1 MERKSHFTICIFLS
15 LHDCS
20 LLKVIKYS
28 KLHKSGETGREWEMR
43 GKAHLHLYL
52 KWQMQ
57 MDQMIWQEKNVNS
70 SLQLF
75 ADGEKKISVFS
86 IGRGLLHFYK
96 MPSYQ
101 TCNKPPWFHL
111 EIPSDIF
118 KRFRAAISLF
128 RLRFC
133 LSYAE
138 TEPVSVAGK
147 KGFGLWDSQFKDTF
161 YSKAESEKAQHTQSA
176 SSFIVI
182 FEQFFFSVLPSSRL
196 KDGVGLRTVIDCWFS
211 TVFMIDSLENTTLQ
225 AFSNVQFCSNLLTPL
240 DVDEFI
246 TTMVSV

>member
-1 MERKSHFTICIFLS
+1 MTALFLKWSNTANFIRVERQGGGERWEERLICICIWSGKCKWTKWSDKRKMWIPL
-15 LHDCS
+15 CS
-20 LLKVIKYS
+20 
-28 KLHKSGETGREWEMR
+28 
-43 GKAHLHLYL
+43 YL
-52 KWQMQ
+52 QM
-57 MDQMIWQEKNVNS
+57 E
-70 SLQLF
+70 
-75 ADGEKKISVFS
+75 EKKISVFS

-211 TVFMIDSLENTTLQ
+211 AVFMVDSLENTTL
-225 AFSNVQFCSNLLTPL
+225 
-240 DVDEFI
+240 
-246 TTMVSV
+246 

>member
-1 MERKSHFTICIFLS
+1 M
-15 LHDCS
+15 
-20 LLKVIKYS
+20 
-28 KLHKSGETGREWEMR
+28 
-43 GKAHLHLYL
+43 
-52 KWQMQ
+52 
-57 MDQMIWQEKNVNS
+57 NS

-75 ADGEKKISVFS
+75 ADGEKKPSVFS

-147 KGFGLWDSQFKDTF
+147 KALG
-161 YSKAESEKAQHTQSA
+161 SETRSLKTHFAAKLRAKRHNTLSLPA
-176 SSFIVI
+176 LLLSFLNSFSSPF
-182 FEQFFFSVLPSSRL
+182 
-196 KDGVGLRTVIDCWFS
+196 C
-211 TVFMIDSLENTTLQ
+211 LQ
-225 AFSNVQFCSNLLTPL
+225 A
-240 DVDEFI
+240 D
-246 TTMVSV
+246 